1 MATVSTASGDGAAT
15 WRQMLP
21 IISASTLGTA
31 IEWYDFFLY
40 GTISALVFPALFF
53 PKSDYLAGL
62 LLSFTTNYFGF
73 IARPIGG
80 AFFGHLGDRI
90 GRKSTLVITLLLMG
104 TATVL
109 VGLMPGYASIGVFAP
124 IIVTVLRFCQ
134 GFGVGGEWGGSVL
147 LSMEYGHK
155 RNRGFWAGWP
165 QAGVPIG
172 LVLST
177 GAVALFEVIFPG
189 KAFSDIGW
197 RIPFLLSAVLIA
209 VGLYVRLRI
218 LETPL
223 FSKVKEEKK
232 EAKAP
237 VIDAFKYH
245 WKEIFLTA
253 FARFGEQSPF
263 YVFTVFVIAYVT
275 KTLQLNSSIVLIG
288 IAIAG
293 FLALGTIPSFGY
305 VSDRVGRRKWY
316 MIGSVIMA
324 LFAFPYFMLLNTKN
338 SVLIV
343 IAIVLSLSLAHAW
356 LYGPQAAF
364 ISERFSTKVRYSGAS
379 LGYQLASIAGG
390 ASPIIA
396 TALLAAYG
404 SYMAIAIYLVSMAV
418 ISLVASF
425 ALKEFSKADIS
436 TDEVYALPSED

>member
-1 MATVSTASGDGAAT
+1 MATLSSASEHDAPT
-15 WRQMLP
+15 MRQMLP
-21 IISASTLGTA
+21 VISASTIGTA

-104 TATVL
+104 IATAL
-109 VGLMPGYASIGVFAP
+109 VGLMPGYSAIGVFAP
-124 IIVTVLRFCQ
+124 LLVTVLRFCQ

-147 LSMEYGHK
+147 LSLEHGHK

-189 KAFSDIGW
+189 KAFTDFGW
-197 RIPFLLSAVLIA
+197 RIPFLLSVVLIA
-209 VGLYVRLRI
+209 VGLYIRLRI

-223 FSKVKEEKK
+223 FSKVLEEKK

-237 VIDAFKYH
+237 VVDAFRFH
-245 WKEIFLTA
+245 WKEILLTA
-253 FARFGEQSPF
+253 FARFGEQGPF

-275 KTLQLNSSIVLIG
+275 KTLNVGGSVILLG

-293 FLALGTIPSFGY
+293 ILELVTIPTFGY
-305 VSDRVGRRKWY
+305 YSDRVGRRTWY
-316 MIGSVIMA
+316 LIGAVIMA
-324 LFAFPYFMLLNTKN
+324 IVAFPYFWLLNTKN
-338 SVLIV
+338 PTLIVLGTV
-343 IAIVLSLSLAHAW
+343 IAISLAHAW
-356 LYGPQAAF
+356 LYGPQAAL
-364 ISERFSTKVRYSGAS
+364 ISERFRTKVRYSGAS

-396 TALLAAYG
+396 AYLLG
-404 SYMAIAIYLVSMAV
+404 VFHSYVGIAIYLIATAV
-418 ISLVASF
+418 ISLVAVF
-425 ALKEFSKADIS
+425 FLRDFSNTDIS
-436 TDEVYALPSED
+436 TDDVYATSAAD

>member
-1 MATVSTASGDGAAT
+1 MASISSASEQDVPT
-15 WRQMLP
+15 MRQMLP
-21 IISASTLGTA
+21 IISASTIGTA

-40 GTISALVFPALFF
+40 NTISALVFPALFF

-90 GRKSTLVITLLLMG
+90 GRKATLVITLLFMG
-104 TATVL
+104 IATAL
-109 VGLMPGYASIGVFAP
+109 VGLMPGYAAIGVFAP
-124 IIVTVLRFCQ
+124 ILVTVLRFCQ

-147 LSMEYGHK
+147 LSLEHGHK
-155 RNRGFWAGWP
+155 RNRGLWAGWP

-177 GAVALFEVIFPG
+177 GAVALFEVLFPG
-189 KAFSDIGW
+189 KAFTDFGW
-197 RIPFLLSAVLIA
+197 RIPFLLSAALIV

-223 FSKVKEEKK
+223 FKKVLEEKQ

-237 VIDAFKYH
+237 IVDAFKFH

-253 FARFGEQSPF
+253 FARFGEQGPF

-275 KTLQLNSSIVLIG
+275 KTLAVSGSVILLG

-293 FLALGTIPSFGY
+293 ALELVTIPTFSY
-305 VSDRVGRRKWY
+305 YSDRVGRRVWY
-316 MIGSVIMA
+316 LIGSVIMA
-324 LFAFPYFMLLNTKN
+324 IVAFPYFWLLNTKN
-338 SVLIV
+338 AALIV
-343 IAIVLSLSLAHAW
+343 LATLIAVSFAHAW
-356 LYGPQAAF
+356 LYGPQAAL
-364 ISERFSTKVRYSGAS
+364 ISERFRTKVRYSGSS

-396 TALLAAYG
+396 AYLLGAFS
-404 SYMAIAIYLVSMAV
+404 SYVGIAIYLIVTAAISFVAV
-418 ISLVASF
+418 F
-425 ALKEFSKADIS
+425 FLKEFSNEDIS
-436 TDEVYALPSED
+436 TDEVYTASAGD

>member
-1 MATVSTASGDGAAT
+1 MATVSSASEHDVPT

-21 IISASTLGTA
+21 VISASTIGTA

-104 TATVL
+104 IATAL
-109 VGLMPGYASIGVFAP
+109 VGLMPGYAAIGVFAP
-124 IIVTVLRFCQ
+124 ILVTVLRFCQ

-147 LSMEYGHK
+147 LSLEHGHK

-189 KAFSDIGW
+189 KAFTDFGW
-197 RIPFLLSAVLIA
+197 RIPFLLSVVLIA

-223 FSKVKEEKK
+223 FAKVQEEKK

-237 VIDAFKYH
+237 VVDAFRFH

-253 FARFGEQSPF
+253 FARFGEQGPF
-263 YVFTVFVIAYVT
+263 YVFTVFVIAYVS
-275 KTLQLNSSIVLIG
+275 KTLVVNSSVILLG

-293 FLALGTIPSFGY
+293 SLELVTIPMFSY
-305 VSDRVGRRKWY
+305 YADRVGRRIWY
-316 MIGSVIMA
+316 LIGSVIMA
-324 LFAFPYFMLLNTKN
+324 VAAFPYFLLLNTKN
-338 SVLIV
+338 PALIV
-343 IAIVLSLSLAHAW
+343 LATVIAVSLAHAW

-364 ISERFSTKVRYSGAS
+364 ISERFSTRVRYSGAS
-379 LGYQLASIAGG
+379 LGYQIASIAGG

-396 TALLAAYG
+396 AYLLG
-404 SYMAIAIYLVSMAV
+404 VFHSYVGIAIYLVATAA
-418 ISLVASF
+418 ISFISVLF
-425 ALKEFSKADIS
+425 LREFSREDIS
-436 TDEVYALPSED
+436 TDEVYGLAAED